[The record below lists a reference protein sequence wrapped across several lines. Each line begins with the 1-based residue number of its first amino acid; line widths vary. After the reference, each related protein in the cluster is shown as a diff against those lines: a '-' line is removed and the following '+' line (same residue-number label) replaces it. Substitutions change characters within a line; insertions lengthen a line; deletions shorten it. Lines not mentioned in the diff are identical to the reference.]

1 MSISASHKATD
12 TATNL
17 PDEDH
22 ADNDHEY
29 AGDDLLFSLPGSQAS
44 VHSAMI
50 CNFARVCFVCLVW
63 KRPCHVPR
71 IHEAAAL
78 ESILDL
84 ADGTRILLLKQRL
97 PALMQPAIQAR
108 RRRSMRARK
117 GNHDGG
123 VDEDERV
130 CDDDKRRALNLATA
144 QVLATLLSTRE
155 VIAAFQQ
162 EA

>member
-1 MSISASHKATD
+1 MSVSASRSAAD
-12 TATNL
+12 TTTNL

-22 ADNDHEY
+22 ADNDHEN

-50 CNFARVCFVCLVW
+50 CNFACVCSVCFIW

-84 ADGTRILLLKQRL
+84 TDGTRILLLKQRL

-130 CDDDKRRALNLATA
+130 CDDDKRRALDLATA
-144 QVLATLLSTRE
+144 QVLATLLSTRK